1 MTYDISTS
9 PLQYGAAVAG
19 GLLFGATVFAKRLRT
34 PKSAAAPAAR
44 SGLSVVGI
52 IIQSASF
59 FIAGFGRIHLEPA
72 FSVRSLVLAAIVFAL
87 GCAGALLFDRS
98 AKALGANW
106 SLVARMRTD
115 HGLVREGPF
124 ARVRHP
130 IYFAMFLMLFAV
142 GLGLGHIVSLA
153 VALPVF
159 FAGTVIRTREEER
172 LLRQQFG
179 SEYDDYARTTP
190 AFIPRIG

>member
-1 MTYDISTS
+1 MTYDLSTS
-9 PLQYGAAVAG
+9 PLQYGAAVVG
-19 GLLFGATVFAKRLRT
+19 GLLFGAAVFAKRLRT
-34 PKSAAAPAAR
+34 PKSAAAPAAQ

-52 IIQSASF
+52 VIQSASF
-59 FIAGFGRIHLEPA
+59 FIAGFGRLHPGPA
-72 FSVRSLVLAAIVFAL
+72 LSVRSLVLAAIVLAL

-98 AKALGANW
+98 AKVLGDNW

-115 HGLVREGPF
+115 HGLVRDGPF

-130 IYFAMFLMLFAV
+130 IYLAMLLMLFAV
-142 GLGLGHIVSLA
+142 GLGLGHILSLA
-153 VALPVF
+153 AALPVF

-179 SEYDDYARTTP
+179 SEYENYARTTP